1 MPRLI
6 APAAEVAR
14 GLAAA
19 SLLARGDARG
29 AALLPGD
36 AGAAW
41 RSFFAMVLCLPAFL
55 ALRFLGA
62 AEDSVPDDAS
72 RLLAEVTGYVA
83 AWAAFALASRPIA
96 EALGRGAEWPRFL
109 SAWNWSN
116 VVQYAVLLLALGLPL
131 PAPLSTLLGIAGFL
145 YAVWL
150 EWFTVRA
157 ALAAAPIAAAL
168 IVLLDLAIGLVF
180 GSLSGAFG

>member
-1 MPRLI
+1 VRGLI

-36 AGAAW
+36 AAAAW
-41 RSFFAMVLCLPAFL
+41 RSFFAMILCLPAFL

-62 AEDSVPDDAS
+62 GEDAVPDTA
-72 RLLAEVTGYVA
+72 RTLAAEVAGYVA

-96 EALGRGAEWPRFL
+96 ESLGRAEEWPRFL
-109 SAWNWSN
+109 AAWNWSN
-116 VVQYAVLLLALGLPL
+116 IVQYTVLLLALGLPL
-131 PAPLSTLLGIAGFL
+131 PSPVSTLLGFAGFL

-157 ALAAAPIAAAL
+157 ALAVAPIAAAM
-168 IVLLDLAIGLVF
+168 IVLLDLIMGLFF
-180 GSLSGAFG
+180 GSLSGALG

>member
-1 MPRLI
+1 MPCLI
-6 APAAEVAR
+6 APSAEVAR

-62 AEDSVPDDAS
+62 AEDSVPDSA
-72 RLLAEVTGYVA
+72 RTLVAETAGYVA

-96 EALGRGAEWPRFL
+96 EALGRGADWPRFL

-116 VVQYAVLLLALGLPL
+116 IVQYAVLLLALGLPF
-131 PAPLSTLLGIAGFL
+131 PAPLSTVLGVAGFL

-157 ALAAAPIAAAL
+157 ALGVAPFAAAL
-168 IVLLDLAIGLVF
+168 VVMLDLFLGLLF
-180 GSLSGAFG
+180 GSLSGAVG

>member
-1 MPRLI
+1 VPRLI
-6 APAAEVAR
+6 ASSAEVAR

-29 AALLPGD
+29 AALLPDD
-36 AGAAW
+36 AAAAW

-55 ALRFLGA
+55 ALSFLGA
-62 AEDSVPDDAS
+62 EEDAVPDGA
-72 RLLAEVTGYVA
+72 RTLAAEIAGYVA
-83 AWAAFALASRPIA
+83 AWAAFALASWPVA
-96 EALGRGAEWPRFL
+96 QALGREAEWPRFL

-116 VVQYAVLLLALGLPL
+116 IVQYAVLLLALGLPF
-131 PAPLSTLLGIAGFL
+131 PAPLATVLGLAAFL

-157 ALAAAPIAAAL
+157 ALGVAPLAAAAV
-168 IVLLDLAIGLVF
+168 VLLDLIMGLFF
-180 GSLSGAFG
+180 GSLSSALG